1 MNISTYFPPE
11 LLKRIEDDITLRKLG
26 SGSLVA
32 YVRGI
37 SKLCDYLQ
45 RSPEDA
51 TAEDLRLF
59 QLHLVTIGTSGQTI
73 NVTLTSLRF
82 LYNITLDRPDVVSKL
97 SSVPVARKLPEILSM
112 DEAKQLIEAAM
123 HPKFKAALAVAYGA
137 GLRVSEVVNLKV
149 GDIDSERM
157 ALRVEQGKGRRDR
170 YAMLSPAL
178 LEHLRNWWRFA
189 NQQGQMFKGGWLF
202 PGNNPIYHMT
212 SRHLSRICKA
222 AVSTAGITK
231 KVSMHTLRHSFATH
245 LLEAKVDIRVIQ
257 VLLGHSKLNSTALYA
272 QVATDLLKDVTSPLD
287 TILKKK
293 AKKAKKNKTTK

>member
-1 MNISTYFPPE
+1 MNISIYFPPK

-26 SGSLVA
+26 SASLVA

-45 RSPEDA
+45 RSPVDA
-51 TAEDLRLF
+51 TVEDLRLF
-59 QLHLVTIGTSGQTI
+59 QLHLVNIGTTGQTI
-73 NVTLTSLRF
+73 NVTLTALRF
-82 LYNITLDRPDVVSKL
+82 LYNITLDRPEVVSKL
-97 SSVPVARKLPEILSM
+97 SSVPVARKLPETLSM

-123 HPKFKAALAVAYGA
+123 HPKFKAALAMAYGA
-137 GLRVSEVVNLKV
+137 DLRVSEVVNIKV
-149 GDIDSERM
+149 SDVDSERM

-170 YAMLSPAL
+170 SAMLSPVL

-189 NQQGQMFKGGWLF
+189 NQQGKMLKAGWLF
-202 PGNNPIYHMT
+202 PGDYPLYHMT
-212 SRHLSRICKA
+212 SRHLSRVCKV

-231 KVSMHTLRHSFATH
+231 KISMHSLRHSFATH

-272 QVATDLLKDVTSPLD
+272 QVATDLLKEVTSPLD
-287 TILKKK
+287 TIMKKK
-293 AKKAKKNKTTK
+293 AKKTKKNKGTK